1 MVGLRSW
8 LNSWLLRLL
17 RVFFAD
23 IIIGLDVCCLAVIL
37 AGCLTPG
44 VVLVVMAFM
53 ENK

>member
-1 MVGLRSW
+1 MVGLHSW

-23 IIIGLDVCCLAVIL
+23 IIIGLDVCWLAVIL
-37 AGCLTPG
+37 AGCLTG
-44 VVLVVMAFM
+44 VVLLVMAFM